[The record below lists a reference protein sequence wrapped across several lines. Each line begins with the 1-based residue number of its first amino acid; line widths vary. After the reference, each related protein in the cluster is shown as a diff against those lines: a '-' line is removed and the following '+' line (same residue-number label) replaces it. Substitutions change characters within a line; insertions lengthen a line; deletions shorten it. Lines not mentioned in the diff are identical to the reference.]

1 MPATRSQSRSSRT
14 PSVLSASSSTKSST
28 ASHSTRFGGVFS
40 ETLNGNILPKPY
52 FRAKGTTFGLLF
64 PLRGAK
70 EVRTQFR
77 STNSNEKAPVRRQHH
92 RYIHFLSSFAKEVQN
107 DPLYVVVIIHQHQ
120 RYLVAGT
127 FDDNMPDENQAIKSL
142 GCTSS
147 FRGDIAICFYN
158 SISNR
163 EEEFLYGIPSYPSFQ
178 DRNDALKHVV
188 DRFVRH
194 VRNVIL
200 NGGSLKSALSH
211 SFTTFFSASV
221 PALYQ
226 CFLTVKQN
234 MKAISDNSSPNDI
247 AKKQSTS
254 LTRRQMLKIQLRV
267 PINSKNVTPCA
278 GSTNTYIET
287 IRYTIITDDSSFDFS

>member
-40 ETLNGNILPKPY
+40 ETLNGNILPK
-52 FRAKGTTFGLLF
+52 
-64 PLRGAK
+64 
-70 EVRTQFR
+70 E
-77 STNSNEKAPVRRQHH
+77 QHH

-107 DPLYVVVIIHQHQ
+107 DPLYVVVIIHQHR

-127 FDDNMPDENQAIKSL
+127 FDDDMPDENQAIKSL

-158 SISNR
+158 SVSNR

-178 DRNDALKHVV
+178 DCDDTLKHVV
-188 DRFVRH
+188 DRFFRH

-200 NGGSLKSALSH
+200 NGSSLKLYHIPLRLSSLLLFLH
-211 SFTTFFSASV
+211 YISV
-221 PALYQ
+221 SYL
-226 CFLTVKQN
+226 LVRVKQN

-287 IRYTIITDDSSFDFS
+287 IRFLSVSSVETTGKYPPTIYRDCVRCLQSHVGAQYEF